1 MYIFACISAHITE
14 IFFKIHIWDTGHI
27 HYECYKFGCA
37 RSIGKGTL
45 CDDLCMCSSVSW
57 LPIGGIVL
65 KSHTTCVL
73 HFSTGIEGLASSCVC
88 LISSNRLDKRLG
100 GHNPLSLSLC
110 LIGRTG
116 NAKSPVDVEGDPPL
130 FNQAMI
136 SSQSADL
143 AFQSREVFCCKRIG
157 ISRSAK
163 TSLPSHFTWPDKPE

>member
-100 GHNPLSLSLC
+100 GYKNQKGCGQRKKSHPCPKSKH
-110 LIGRTG
+110 GYPARTQSVYD
-116 NAKSPVDVEGDPPL
+116 NSSPKMKLTFVPQYCYSSKASNINIKPEKH
-130 FNQAMI
+130 I
-136 SSQSADL
+136 SSICLEQ
-143 AFQSREVFCCKRIG
+143 
-157 ISRSAK
+157 
-163 TSLPSHFTWPDKPE
+163 